1 MPSQWNYIRIIPL
14 LLLCFKGECHS
25 IVDVWVSR
33 VISETWD
40 WLSTGLSTIYES
52 IASFKTKLQN
62 EIGWENCPNSH
73 QLYII
78 SLYPTKTFK
87 KITPF
92 FSNPSHTQLS
102 HLMLAGLDVREG
114 YFMDCSYHYQLLFC
128 TKASGNSA
136 SMTYIHTCTCL

>member
-1 MPSQWNYIRIIPL
+1 MELYTDNPL
-14 LLLCFKGECHS
+14 ASTLFQRWVSLN
-25 IVDVWVSR
+25 VWVSR

-40 WLSTGLSTIYES
+40 WLSAGLPTISES
-52 IASFKTKLQN
+52 IASSKTRLQN

-73 QLYII
+73 QLYYII

-87 KITPF
+87 KITPY

-114 YFMDCSYHYQLLFC
+114 YFMDYSYHYQLLFC
-128 TKASGNSA
+128 TKGKASGNSA
-136 SMTYIHTCTCL
+136 SMTYMHTCTCV

>member
-1 MPSQWNYIRIIPL
+1 MELYTDNPL
-14 LLLCFKGECHS
+14 ASTLFQRWVSLN
-25 IVDVWVSR
+25 VWVSR

-40 WLSTGLSTIYES
+40 WLSAGLPTISES
-52 IASFKTKLQN
+52 IASSKTKLQN

-87 KITPF
+87 KITPSF
-92 FSNPSHTQLS
+92 FSNHTQLS
-102 HLMLAGLDVREG
+102 HLVLTSLDVREG

-136 SMTYIHTCTCL
+136 SVTYIHTCTCM